1 MNAESEL
8 FHAYREWRR
17 LVLAEAKAIQ
27 TRNWSLFSDCHRV
40 IGDFQSLVPGLTRA
54 ARAEWQ
60 RSGCLL
66 EEKEKNLQELVA
78 GLLDLTRQN
87 HTQLRQMLAQAREQ
101 RAQLAMA
108 RRNLQ
113 QLRRTYA
120 QVPGGGAA

>member
-8 FHAYREWRR
+8 FRAYREWRR
-17 LVLAEAKAIQ
+17 LALAEAKAIQ
-27 TRNWSLFSDCHRV
+27 ARNWSLFSDCHRA
-40 IGDFQSLVPGLTRA
+40 IRDFQSLVPGLTRA

-60 RSGCLL
+60 RSDCLIG
-66 EEKEKNLQELVA
+66 EKERNLQVLVA
-78 GLLDLTRQN
+78 GLMELTRQN
-87 HTQLRQMLAQAREQ
+87 HTQLREMLAQARAQ

-120 QVPGGGAA
+120 QVPGGRCA